1 MHNIEEIKTLL
12 TNNGYEIFLLE
23 EMDVQEQMDLFAGA
37 DTIVANHG
45 AGITNIL
52 WSKPGTKIIE
62 LTHPMSVKKVYSNL
76 AHCKNLQYHCV
87 IGEAIRVNVKEKL
100 HRDTDYYNI
109 LVDKQELAKYL

>member
-1 MHNIEEIKTLL
+1 M
-12 TNNGYEIFLLE
+12 
-23 EMDVQEQMDLFAGA
+23 
-37 DTIVANHG
+37 
-45 AGITNIL
+45 ITNIIFCR
-52 WSKPGTKIIE
+52 PGTKIIE

-87 IGEAIRVNVKEKL
+87 IGEAIRVDVKEKL